1 MERRSQQEGR
11 WENSVIGQKSQK
23 MQHDE
28 VISLGGRWA
37 GAQHGDVISCREGA
51 RWQVHRQYGEVI
63 NERAGAQ
70 LLAKRERLFGKSS
83 IFSPE
88 LKIQAPLASLHL
100 DLTYLTAKR

>member
-23 MQHDE
+23 M
-28 VISLGGRWA
+28 
-37 GAQHGDVISCREGA
+37 QHGDVISCREGA